1 MISLI
6 ASNILFN
13 ARLYFLSISILFCIS
28 VGCVKNS
35 KLNGSNKLQKLD
47 YIDSLL
53 TESRSNKGSS
63 ETKFQNLDK
72 AYDLVKN
79 LDQDSLKTDYL
90 FKISN
95 QLYSLKKYSEF
106 KKVNLEF
113 LKYSIED
120 KDSLRIADFYW
131 NMGSYYSDIEV
142 LDSAY
147 YNFGRARL
155 IFKQKGHI
163 YYTAKMEYN
172 IAYVLRRSKNYIESE
187 AFAFRAISNLKNL
200 NKHLLLYRCYN
211 HLGLLYNDLEEF
223 SFSIEYHLKAMDL
236 IPKLPKNGIYLER
249 SLNNL
254 SLVYQKQQK
263 YGEAI
268 EVLNK
273 ALLNKS
279 LRSQHPN
286 LYAKLIDNRAYCRFL
301 NGDQRAVE
309 DEFNKAL
316 YIRDSLGN
324 EAGIGISKMHLSE
337 LYLKTGDS
345 LKAFRT
351 AREAHDLTKS
361 LGLNRD
367 ILSSLVLLSQADPS
381 HATTYM
387 DSYIKLNDSLL
398 LEERKVR
405 NKFTRIQ
412 FETEDYIAANEDL
425 KKKNIWISL
434 TSVFGVAS
442 LSFLFFGYRQKAKNR
457 TLLLQQQQQ
466 KANEEIYDLMLKQQ
480 NREEE
485 GRIQERIRISEE
497 LHDGV
502 LARLFSVRIGMGFL
516 KFAER
521 KKDEN
526 RFSVF
531 LKELQSVE
539 RDIRDLSH
547 ALKNDDLSSK
557 KDFPKLLFE
566 LLEEQ
571 SKIGNFTY
579 TLEQESSIAWNR
591 VDEKIK
597 INLYRTVQ
605 EAICN
610 VLKYANCSEIKL
622 RLERRNNLVQIYIV
636 DDGIGFDTNKRHK
649 GIGLKN
655 MKSRAKCI
663 GAKISIKSTVQKGTQ
678 IKISIPTKTLYHE
691 PTT

>member
-1 MISLI
+1 MG
-6 ASNILFN
+6 
-13 ARLYFLSISILFCIS
+13 CI
-28 VGCVKNS
+28 KDS
-35 KLNGSNKLQKLD
+35 KLKGLD
-47 YIDSLL
+47 ISKEFKQIDSLL
-53 TESRSNKGSS
+53 LESKSS
-63 ETKFQNLDK
+63 ETSSEIKFKNLDK
-72 AYDLVKN
+72 AYHLVTK
-79 LDQDSLKTDYL
+79 LDQDSSKIDYL

-95 QLYSLKKYSEF
+95 QLYFLKKYPEF
-106 KKVNLEF
+106 KKVTSEF
-113 LKYSIED
+113 LNYSKQY
-120 KDSLRIADFYW
+120 KDSMRIADFYW
-131 NMGSYYSDIEV
+131 NMGSYYLDTEV

-147 YNFGRARL
+147 YNYGKARL
-155 IFKQKGHI
+155 IFKEVGHT

-187 AFAFRAISNLKNL
+187 AFAFRSISNLKDL
-200 NKHLLLYRCYN
+200 DKHLLLYRCYN

-223 SFSIEYHLKAMDL
+223 SFSIEYHLKAMEL
-236 IPKLPKNGIYLER
+236 ITKLPQDGIYLER

-263 YGEAI
+263 YEDAI
-268 EVLNK
+268 ETLNK

-279 LRSQHPN
+279 LRTKHPN

-301 NGDQRAVE
+301 MGDQKEVE
-309 DEFNKAL
+309 TDFNKAL
-316 YIRDSLGN
+316 FIRDSLDN
-324 EAGIGISKMHLSE
+324 DAGVGISKMHLSE
-337 LYLKTGDS
+337 FYLSVGDS
-345 LKAFRT
+345 LQALQT
-351 AREAHDLTKS
+351 AQVAHDLARTF
-361 LGLNRD
+361 GLNRD
-367 ILSSLVLLSQADPS
+367 ILSSLVLLSRADPS
-381 HATTYM
+381 HATAYM
-387 DSYIKLNDSLL
+387 NSHIKLNDSLL

-412 FETEDYIAANEDL
+412 FETEDYIAANKDL

-434 TSVFGVAS
+434 TSVLGVAS

-502 LARLFSVRIGMGFL
+502 LARLFSVRISMGFL
-516 KFAER
+516 KVTES
-521 KKDEN
+521 KKEEN
-526 RFSVF
+526 RFPVL

-539 RDIRDLSH
+539 KDIRDLSH

-557 KDFPKLLFE
+557 KDFPKFLFK

-571 SKIGNFTY
+571 SRIGNLTY
-579 TLEQESSIAWNR
+579 TLEQESSIAWNL

-597 INLYRTVQ
+597 INLFRTIQ
-605 EAICN
+605 EAIHN
-610 VLKYANCSEIKL
+610 ILKYARCSEIKL

-655 MKSRAKCI
+655 MKSRAKSI
-663 GAKISIKSTVQKGTQ
+663 GAEISIKSVIQEGTE
-678 IKISIPTKTLYHE
+678 IKISIPTKILYHE
-691 PTT
+691 PTTKSTDY